1 MKSSA
6 IAMSMAMAMVL
17 STAAFA
23 APPKAATPAKA
34 ETASSVS
41 GKILRVDPANQTVT
55 LADGQYYMVP
65 ASIKL
70 DGFKT
75 GDQVTMSVEKD
86 KYGVFTVKTIAEAGQ
101 KKG

>member
-1 MKSSA
+1 
-6 IAMSMAMAMVL
+6 MAAG
-17 STAAFA
+17 AAL
-23 APPKAATPAKA
+23 ATP
-34 ETASSVS
+34 TNVS

-65 ASIKL
+65 ATIKL

-86 KYGVFTVKTIAEAGQ
+86 QYGIYTVKTITEGSAP

>member
-1 MKSSA
+1 VQKHHVEDDMKRRT
-6 IAMSMAMAMVL
+6 IAMSSVVAMVM
-17 STAAFA
+17 AAGAALA
-23 APPKAATPAKA
+23 APTN
-34 ETASSVS
+34 VN

-55 LADGQYYMVP
+55 LDGGQYYMVP
-65 ASIKL
+65 ANIKL

-86 KYGVFTVKTIAEAGQ
+86 QYGIYTVKTITEAGQ

>member
-1 MKSSA
+1 MKRVAVAASTVA
-6 IAMSMAMAMVL
+6 AVVMATGLAW
-17 STAAFA
+17 A
-23 APPKAATPAKA
+23 APAKPAPAAAAPT
-34 ETASSVS
+34 SDVS

-55 LADGQYYMVP
+55 LDSGQYYMVP

-86 KYGVFTVKTIAEAGQ
+86 QYGIFTVKTIAEGDQ

>member
-1 MKSSA
+1 MMERRAVVVGLAASLIAGSA
-6 IAMSMAMAMVL
+6 LAAPTKAPAP
-17 STAAFA
+17 TAA
-23 APPKAATPAKA
+23 AAT
-34 ETASSVS
+34 TSVS

-55 LADGQYYMVP
+55 LTDGQYYMVP
-65 ASIKL
+65 AAIKL

-86 KYGVFTVKTIAEAGQ
+86 QYGIFTVKTIAEAGA